1 MELNMFN
8 KLVLAAALA
17 TPLAVLGLTGT
28 AMAGYSPTSHTPIAR
43 EPLRTPEAYDDA
55 GLSCSAARQMLHAD
69 GYHHVVTRDCDGRTY
84 SFRATR
90 DGRAVVL
97 RVDSRNGHMS
107 RV

>member
-17 TPLAVLGLTGT
+17 MPLAALNLTGP

-43 EPLRTPEAYDDA
+43 EPLRTPEAYEDA

-69 GYHHVVTRDCDGRTY
+69 GYRNVLTRDCDGRTY
-84 SFRATR
+84 TFRATR